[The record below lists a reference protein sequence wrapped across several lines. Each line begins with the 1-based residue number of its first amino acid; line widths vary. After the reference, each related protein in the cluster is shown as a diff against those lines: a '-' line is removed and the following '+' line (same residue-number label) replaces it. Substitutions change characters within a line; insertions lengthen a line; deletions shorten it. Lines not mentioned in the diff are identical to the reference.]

1 MPLILEELPREIVR
15 RLVQGILTSPDH
27 FCLPCPVPS
36 VSALEP
42 KFMPGDPHGFIWRGP
57 TWMNTNWCLRPWLR
71 HHGYPELAD
80 EMVAK
85 SHHMVE
91 GAGFREYSNP
101 YNGEGYGARDFGWS
115 TIVLDM

>member
-1 MPLILEELPREIVR
+1 
-15 RLVQGILTSPDH
+15 
-27 FCLPCPVPS
+27 
-36 VSALEP
+36 
-42 KFMPGDPHGFIWRGP
+42 MPGDPHGFIWRGP
-57 TWMNTNWCLRPWLR
+57 TWMNTNWCLSHGLR

-101 YNGEGYGARDFGWS
+101 YNGGGLRSAGLRLVHHRPGHVGAG
-115 TIVLDM
+115 TPPV